1 MHFLKQSSAG
11 LLAILGASCIQS
23 TYANNHGSYNYDGVR
38 NLARN
43 PVVPRQSTQNFYP
56 VTGPTSNGTLAVRQE
71 IRELQKDSTLWTLYV
86 LALDFMQYTNQT
98 NMLSWYQ
105 ISGIHGEPYAPW
117 DNVQPGPGLGNSG
130 YCHHVSILFPTWH
143 RPYLALF
150 EQLMYNLVQE
160 IAAMWPAGPVQDQ
173 YVAAGKN
180 FRIPYWDWAAVPS
193 DGNGVLPH
201 IVQDSPSM
209 SVDGPAGTQMI
220 ANPLFTY
227 QFKPVDPKAFIYAPY
242 NEQNYVLRYPN
253 NNTASAF
260 SQNDLVARQ
269 LDNNAATFR
278 SRLYNLFG
286 AYHNYTTF
294 SNTGWYPDNTDGDYD
309 SIEGIH
315 DQIHALVGSGGH
327 MSVTDYSAFD
337 PIFMLHHANI
347 DRLFAMWQVI
357 NPESYVVPTAA
368 TADTYNFKAGDTL
381 DSQSIFTPFR
391 DTSGNFWNSDT
402 ARDTH
407 TFGYTYPET
416 NEGSDVDVKD
426 QVLKAINALYGDKT
440 TNGTDGDNPQKRDA
454 IVNHREWIV
463 NLKVDKHALNGSFF
477 VHIFLGDFGSDP
489 VGWSFEPNLVGTW
502 AVLDKFNTANAP
514 NKPVSGTIP
523 LTGVLSKL
531 ILANKLQSLDPD
543 IVQPCLIANLKY
555 RITLLDDTEVGNGE
569 VPSLSVMVISAPVV
583 PPQTDLELPAW
594 GATVVHMDITTTK

>member
-1 MHFLKQSSAG
+1 MHFLKRSSAG

-23 TYANNHGSYNYDGVR
+23 TYADDHGSYNYDSVR

-43 PVVPRQSTQNFYP
+43 PIVPRQSTQNFYP
-56 VTGPTSNGTLAVRQE
+56 VTGPASNGTVVLRQE
-71 IRELQKDSTLWTLYV
+71 IRELQKNQTLWTLYV
-86 LALDFMQYTNQT
+86 LALDILQYTNQT
-98 NMLSWYQ
+98 DMLSWYQ
-105 ISGIHGEPYAPW
+105 IGGIHGEPYAPW
-117 DNVQPGPGLGNSG
+117 DNVQPGPGLENSG

-150 EQLMYNLVQE
+150 EQVMYNLVQE
-160 IAAMWPAGPVQDQ
+160 IALMWPAGSVQDQ
-173 YVAAGKN
+173 YVGAAKN
-180 FRIPYWDWAAVPS
+180 FRIPFWDWAAVPS
-193 DGNGVLPH
+193 DGGVLPD

-227 QFKPVDPKAFIYAPY
+227 QFKPVDPKAFIYTPF
-242 NEQNYVLRYPN
+242 NEETYVLRYPN

-286 AYHNYTTF
+286 AYHNYSTF

-337 PIFMLHHANI
+337 PLFMLHHANI
-347 DRLFAMWQVI
+347 DRLFAMWQVV
-357 NPESYVVPTAA
+357 NPDSYVVPTAA
-368 TADTYNFKAGDTL
+368 TADTYNFATGDTL
-381 DSQSIFTPFR
+381 DSQSILTPFH
-391 DTSGNFWNSDT
+391 DTSGNYWNSDT
-402 ARDTH
+402 VRDTH
-407 TFGYTYPET
+407 TFGYAYPET
-416 NEGSDVDVKD
+416 NGGSDVNVTD

-440 TNGTDGDNPQKRDA
+440 TNGTDGNNTPQRRDA
-454 IVNHREWIV
+454 VVNHREWLV
-463 NLKVDKHALNGSFF
+463 NLKADKHALNGSFF

-489 VGWSFEPNLVGTW
+489 KGWSFEANLVGTW

-531 ILANKLQSLDPD
+531 VLANKLPSLDPD
-543 IVQPCLIANLKY
+543 VVPPYLAANLKY
-555 RITLLDDTEVGNGE
+555 RVTLLDDTEVGNGD
-569 VPSLSVMVISAPVV
+569 VPSLSLMVISAPVV
-583 PPQTDLELPAW
+583 PPQTDSELPAW
-594 GATVVHMDITTTK
+594 GATWCIWI

>member
-1 MHFLKQSSAG
+1 MHFLKRSSAC

-23 TYANNHGSYNYDGVR
+23 TYADDHGPYNYDGVR
-38 NLARN
+38 NIARN
-43 PVVPRQSTQNFYP
+43 PIVPRQSSQNFYP
-56 VTGPTSNGTLAVRQE
+56 VTGPTSNGTVVVRQE
-71 IRELQKDSTLWTLYV
+71 IRELQKDSTLWTLYI

-98 NMLSWYQ
+98 EMLSWYQ
-105 ISGIHGEPYAPW
+105 LAGIHGEPYAPW
-117 DNVQPGPGLGNSG
+117 DNVQPGPGLDNSG

-150 EQLMYNLVQE
+150 EQVMYNLVQE
-160 IAAMWPAGPVQDQ
+160 IASMWPAGSVKDQ

-193 DGNGVLPH
+193 DGSSVLPH

-227 QFKPVDPKAFIYAPY
+227 QFKPVDPKAFIYSP
-242 NEQNYVLRYPN
+242 VSTLKYPN
-253 NNTASAF
+253 NNTASAY
-260 SQNDLVARQ
+260 SQNELVARQ

-286 AYHNYTTF
+286 AYHNYSTF
-294 SNTGWYPDNTDGDYD
+294 SNTGWYPDNTDADYD
-309 SIEGIH
+309 SIEGVH

-337 PIFMLHHANI
+337 PLFMLHHANI

-357 NPESYVVPTAA
+357 NPDSYVVPTPA

-381 DSQSIFTPFR
+381 DSQSILTPFH
-391 DTSGNFWNSDT
+391 DTSGNYWNSDT

-407 TFGYTYPET
+407 TFGYSYPET
-416 NEGSDVDVKD
+416 NGGSDVDVKD
-426 QVLKAINALYGDKT
+426 QVLKAVNALYGDKT
-440 TNGTDGDNPQKRDA
+440 TNGTDGNNTPQRRDA
-454 IVNHREWIV
+454 VVNHREWIV
-463 NLKVDKHALNGSFF
+463 NLKADKHALNGSFF

-489 VGWSFEPNLVGTW
+489 TGWSFEPNLVGTW

-531 ILANKLQSLDPD
+531 VLANELQSLDPD
-543 IVQPCLIANLKY
+543 VVQPYLTANLKY
-555 RITLLDDTEVGNGE
+555 RVTLLDDTEVGNGD
-569 VPSLSVMVISAPVV
+569 VPSLSVTVISAPVV
-583 PPQTDLELPAW
+583 PPQTDSELPSW
-594 GATVVHMDITTTK
+594 GATVVHMDITTTQ